1 MWNGSMGQ
9 WVNVTQVH
17 SLIQIQRYRKD
28 QFIQVIK
35 TTVES
40 QEHVQ

>member
-1 MWNGSMGQ
+1 MNHVEWDTGLMVPKS
-9 WVNVTQVH
+9 

-35 TTVES
+35 ITVEC
-40 QEHVQ
+40 QEQVE